1 MPKKSQSLFQKI
13 ETVFT
18 ILAITHYTAD
28 WVPLIASGGA
38 SEGDGSVYPTNLAMN
53 TALYFLTYLG
63 AIFFLIL
70 RWKKTLYFMSKDRI
84 IITIVGFAVASITW
98 SDEPSITIRTAI
110 TLIGTTFF
118 GLYLGSRYSIQE
130 QVRILGWTYLFILI
144 LSLLFIGGLPHYGI
158 MGAIHS
164 GAFRGI
170 FTHKNLFGRFLAL
183 SMIVF
188 LMFKT
193 VLPQKKTWIAHCC
206 IGLVLILLPG
216 VRSTTSMINTSILL
230 MALLAYQTF
239 RFRYVLMVPAFLSL
253 VTLSGVLYFLY
264 TEYSSLVF
272 ASLGKDASLTGRTD
286 LWMYAWDMIEK
297 KFWLGYGW
305 GAFWRG
311 LDGPSGYI
319 IRIAQWPVPNSH
331 NGWIDLWLDLG
342 FVGVLTY
349 ALGFLINL
357 IRSLWLARSTNA
369 LYGLWPL
376 IYLTYTLISTYTET
390 GLVARNSIF
399 WLLYIAISITIAEP
413 DIKENY
419 RVQHEVLESK
429 P

>member
-1 MPKKSQSLFQKI
+1 MKEKPKSLLEKI
-13 ETVFT
+13 ETVFN

-28 WVPLIASGGA
+28 WVPLIVSGGA

-53 TALYFLTYLG
+53 IALYFLTYLG

-70 RWKKTLYFMSKDRI
+70 RWKKALYFISKDRI
-84 IITIVGFAVASITW
+84 IITIVGIAIASITW
-98 SDEPSITIRTAI
+98 SDDPPTTIKTLVS
-110 TLIGTTFF
+110 LIGTTIF
-118 GLYLGSRYSIQE
+118 GIYLGSRYSLKE

-144 LSLLFIGGLPHYGI
+144 LSLLFIGGLPRYGI

-193 VLPQKKTWIAHCC
+193 ILPPKKTWIAQFC
-206 IGLVLILLPG
+206 IGLILILLPL
-216 VRSTTSMINTSILL
+216 VRSTTSMINTGILL

-239 RFRYVLMVPAFLSL
+239 RFRYVIMVPAFLSL
-253 VTLSGVLYFLY
+253 ATLSGVLYYLY
-264 TEYSSLVF
+264 TYYSSLVF
-272 ASLGKDASLTGRTD
+272 SSLGKDPSFSGRTD
-286 LWMYAWDMIEK
+286 LWKYAWDMIEK
-297 KFWLGYGW
+297 QFWLGYGW

-311 LDGPSGYI
+311 LGGPSGYI
-319 IRIAQWPVPNSH
+319 IRMAQWQVPNSH

-342 FVGVLTY
+342 FVGVFAY
-349 ALGFLINL
+349 AVGFAINL
-357 IRSLWLARSTNA
+357 IRSLWLARYTTT

-376 IYLTYTLISTYTET
+376 IYLTYTLISTLTET

-399 WLLYIAISITIAEP
+399 WVLYIAISITMAEP
-413 DIKENY
+413 DLEENH
-419 RVQHEVLESK
+419 RVEPKALESK